1 MACKLGGNAA
11 LTFCGVS
18 LTTMLKT
25 PNRTAKTTLSLDEA
39 RARLAAPARRERIM
53 PLLAAAGLA
62 AVSALA
68 LAASVILGPPGLEHA
83 QAAPAPIHGQG

>member
-1 MACKLGGNAA
+1 
-11 LTFCGVS
+11 
-18 LTTMLKT
+18 MLKT
-25 PNRTAKTTLSLDEA
+25 PNRNAKTTLSLDEA
-39 RARLAAPARRERIM
+39 RAKLAAPARRERIM

-68 LAASVILGPPGLEHA
+68 LAASVILGPPGLERA